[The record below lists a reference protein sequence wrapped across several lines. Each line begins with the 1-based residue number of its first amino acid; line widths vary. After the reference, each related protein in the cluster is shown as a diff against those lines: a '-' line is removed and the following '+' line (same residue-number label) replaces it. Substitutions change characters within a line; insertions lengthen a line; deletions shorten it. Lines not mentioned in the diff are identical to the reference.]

1 MMQQGDDLNKYRF
14 PKTLSEQLRILGL
27 PLDEFIPALFMLAW
41 GFVTKKYMFGMI
53 LAVLLWQ
60 LIKAAKKGK
69 TSKWLYNWC
78 YWYLPTELFRVVYR
92 VIPDSSFR
100 KWIK

>member
-1 MMQQGDDLNKYRF
+1 MKGYLAISLYLTQ
-14 PKTLSEQLRILGL
+14 LSFIALLQYLFGL
-27 PLDEFIPALFMLAW
+27 IIA
-41 GFVTKKYMFGMI
+41 
-53 LAVLLWQ
+53 AVIWQ
-60 LIKAAKKGK
+60 LIRAAKRGK
-69 TSKWLYNWC
+69 SSRWLYNWC

>member
-1 MMQQGDDLNKYRF
+1 
-14 PKTLSEQLRILGL
+14 
-27 PLDEFIPALFMLAW
+27 
-41 GFVTKKYMFGMI
+41 
-53 LAVLLWQ
+53 WQ
-60 LIKAAKKGK
+60 LIRAAKRGK
-69 TSKWLYNWC
+69 SSRWLYNWC